1 MEKSSYFFTSRM
13 EMKQSMLESGRIF
26 MIKKGQLKKSVLLLT
41 VITGLVTPTTAFAKT
56 SFKGEYRQ
64 GEILSFGSSLNSKEE
79 AALRDYFGVSDDMEA
94 IYVDNEVTIKQLGLE
109 PDSLDNYTG
118 GWYSSAHVKLTDKG
132 GVNVSSNN
140 VSLVTNEMFANA
152 LITSGILNCEVTVS
166 APFMVTGESALA
178 GILAGAEEIMGE
190 GLSEQ
195 NKVVAKEEIDTTLEI
210 ADEILNNEENDINST
225 TDSSTI
231 ASGIINDIKQQVIK
245 DSPNSTQIG
254 QIILN
259 VTNNY
264 GVELSEESTA
274 RIQRLMEDVND
285 LEIDYKDIKDTMKN
299 IGNNISEHLKEAGVK
314 LKESGILERIGD
326 WFVELFR
333 SLGNW
338 LKELFVSSE
347 TLNEGISDESN
358 GELSGETEL
367 PSDPES
373 GEMNDFISET
383 PEQPSNSTVNEEVL
397 GEASSSDSNHV
408 EMNEAVK
415 DELMDEVESPWDET
429 VSHPVEEVEQTDNI
443 DSNDLVDVDAE

>member
-118 GWYSSAHVKLTDKG
+118 GWYSSAYVKLTDKG

-285 LEIDYKDIKDTMKN
+285 LEIDYKDIKETMNN
-299 IGNNISEHLKEAGVK
+299 IGNQISESLKEAGVK
-314 LKESGILERIGD
+314 LKESGILEKIGD
-326 WFVELFR
+326 WFMELFR

-347 TLNEGISDESN
+347 AVVEPELVEEEVISSEENEWMDSEEETVQDAEMPEASTDE
-358 GELSGETEL
+358 
-367 PSDPES
+367 
-373 GEMNDFISET
+373 ISEV
-383 PEQPSNSTVNEEVL
+383 SNEEVVE
-397 GEASSSDSNHV
+397 EA
-408 EMNEAVK
+408 
-415 DELMDEVESPWDET
+415 MDEVEDVVLEDEIT
-429 VSHPVEEVEQTDNI
+429 ESASADVVLDEIVEEEN
-443 DSNDLVDVDAE
+443 VDAE